1 MSKPQ
6 KPRTCVQIE
15 PDLIAAA
22 TGEATGEAGARVQT
36 HVATCPPCREDFT
49 RYRAVD
55 AVVGTL
61 RGETPAAADADA
73 ARARLIARLADL
85 KSRLVSYKVFPSP
98 LGPILIAASEHGVAL
113 VEYLRGAAAD
123 SRLFRMGDIDTQEGG
138 AALERLHSELLDYLA
153 GRRTRLEW
161 PLDLRFARSDFERAV
176 LQATAAVPYG
186 AVSSYTG
193 IAGDIG
199 KPSAVRAVAQA
210 LRHNPVPI
218 VVPCHRIVGIDG
230 DLVGYAG
237 DRIGLKEQLLAVEGV
252 PTVHERAR
260 IAREAM
266 YHYDPNPDRQYCVPT
281 CGSIF
286 TRPLGQ
292 VRLFASRDLAES
304 TGLSPCV
311 DCRPDLQPVLHG
323 GPEMAPRP
331 PDARRGRA

>member
-1 MSKPQ
+1 MSKH
-6 KPRTCVQIE
+6 KSCVQIE

-22 TGEATGEAGARVQT
+22 TGEATGAAEDRVQA
-36 HVATCPPCREDFT
+36 HVSTCRSCRDDFA

-61 RGETPAAADADA
+61 RGDAPPAADADA
-73 ARARLIARLADL
+73 ARGRLVARLADL
-85 KSRLVSYKVFPSP
+85 RSRLVSYKVFPSP

-113 VEYLRGAAAD
+113 VEYLRGGVAD
-123 SRLFRMGDIDTQEGG
+123 SRLFRLADVDTQEGG
-138 AALERLHSELLDYLA
+138 GALERLHGELLDYLA

-218 VVPCHRIVGIDG
+218 VVPCHRIVGVGG

-237 DRIGLKEQLLAVEGV
+237 DRLGLKEQLLTVEGV
-252 PTVHERAR
+252 PTVSGARSR
-260 IAREAM
+260 IARETM

-281 CGSIF
+281 CGSILH
-286 TRPLGQ
+286 RPLGH
-292 VRLFASRDLAES
+292 VKLFGRRELAEAV
-304 TGLSPCV
+304 GLSPCV
-311 DCRPDLQPVLHG
+311 DCRPDLHPL
-323 GPEMAPRP
+323 
-331 PDARRGRA
+331 AR

>member
-6 KPRTCVQIE
+6 RCIQIE
-15 PDLIAAA
+15 SDLIAAA
-22 TGEATGEAGARVQT
+22 TGEASAPAAERVQA
-36 HVATCPPCREDFT
+36 HVAGCRPCRDDFT

-61 RGETPAAADADA
+61 RGQRPPAADTDA
-73 ARARLIARLADL
+73 ARAHLFARLADL
-85 KSRLVSYKVFPSP
+85 KSRLVSYKVFASP

-113 VEYLRGAAAD
+113 VEYLRGGVAD
-123 SRLFRMGDIDTQEGG
+123 SRLFKMAGVDTQEDGG
-138 AALERLHSELLDYLA
+138 ALERLHGELLDYLA

-193 IAGDIG
+193 IAGDVG

-218 VVPCHRIVGIDG
+218 VVPCHRIVGIGG

-237 DRIGLKEQLLAVEGV
+237 DRLNLKERLLAVEGV
-252 PTVHERAR
+252 PTVHARSR

-266 YHYDPNPDRQYCVPT
+266 YHYDPNPDRQYCVPS
-281 CGSIF
+281 CGSIV

-292 VRLFASRDLAES
+292 VKLFASRELAERS
-304 TGLSPCV
+304 GLSPCV
-311 DCRPDLQPVLHG
+311 DCRPDLQPAIHG
-323 GPEMAPRP
+323 GPDTA
-331 PDARRGRA
+331 